1 MEFAFQQQ
9 TDVMQR
15 RALCFTGHRPEKL
28 PTGKLLSL
36 LIETL
41 HYHIDDVIA
50 RGFRCFYVGLADGVD
65 YYAAEYLF
73 SLRRKYPDIRVVGVQ
88 PCEDYEE
95 FFLRRGYSFIRLRYM
110 LGSIDKLVILP
121 GTYRDSQSFL
131 RRNRYMVERSRALIA
146 VCGSGRSGSQSTL
159 VYARNQGL
167 ACRQI
172 IVDSELPVTEYLGLR
187 PETWPVQETGVLTAL
202 TLNA

>member
-1 MEFAFQQQ
+1 METAIKQP
-9 TDVMQR
+9 DAVQR

-28 PTGKLLSL
+28 PTGRLLTL
-36 LIETL
+36 LVETL
-41 HYHIDDVIA
+41 HYHIDDIIA

-73 SLRRKYPDIRVVGVQ
+73 SLRRQYPDIRVVGVQ

-110 LGSIDKLVILP
+110 LGSIDKLVVLP

-131 RRNRYMVERSRALIA
+131 RRNRYMVDRSRALIA
-146 VCGSGRSGSQSTL
+146 VCGAGRSGSQSTL
-159 VYARNQGL
+159 TYAKAQGL

-172 IVDSELPVTEYLGLR
+172 IVDENFRGTEIPGLC
-187 PETWPVQETGVLTAL
+187 PETWPVRESGVLTAL
-202 TLNA
+202 TGNA